1 MRTPQKVVVL
11 AFGALTLCCVSAEEQ
26 TADTGAAAAAT
37 AATTGSDVATP
48 TSATLSVGPDSA
60 AIPAGLVK
68 AAFSVDGMTCT
79 GCVLGTRMA
88 LGKVAGVTKA
98 DAAYDEKTKKGT
110 AWAIY
115 DPATATP
122 ERLMAAIRKLG
133 YEPTPIGG

>member
-1 MRTPQKVVVL
+1 MRTPHKVLVL
-11 AFGALTLCCVSAEEQ
+11 AFGALTVCCVGGGGEQ
-26 TADTGAAAAAT
+26 AADTGATVAAAASDAGT
-37 AATTGSDVATP
+37 ASPA
-48 TSATLSVGPDSA
+48 LSVGPDSA

-79 GCVLGTRMA
+79 GCILGTRMA
-88 LGKVAGVTKA
+88 LGKVAGVNKA

-115 DPATATP
+115 DPAMATP
-122 ERLMAAIRKLG
+122 AQLIAAIRKLG

>member
-1 MRTPQKVVVL
+1 MRMLPGAPTFAVI
-11 AFGALTLCCVSAEEQ
+11 ALTLACVGGGERS
-26 TADTGAAAAAT
+26 ADTAAASTTVESKVAA
-37 AATTGSDVATP
+37 P
-48 TSATLSVGPDSA
+48 ESAVMSVGPDSA

-98 DAAYDEKTKKGT
+98 DAAYDEETKKGT

-115 DPATATP
+115 DPAMTTP
-122 ERLMAAIRKLG
+122 AQLMAAIRKLG

>member
-1 MRTPQKVVVL
+1 MRTPHKVLLL
-11 AFGALTLCCVSAEEQ
+11 AFAALTLCCVGADEQ
-26 TADTGAAAAAT
+26 TADTGATAAAASR
-37 AATTGSDVATP
+37 SDVATP
-48 TSATLSVGPDSA
+48 ALASLSIGPDSA

-68 AAFSVDGMTCT
+68 AAFTVDGMTCT
-79 GCVLGTRMA
+79 GCILGTRMA

-115 DPATATP
+115 DPGAATP
-122 ERLMAAIRKLG
+122 AQLMAAIRKLG